1 MVRSLHTEVRLLHS
15 NVSSL
20 HQKSYFAPYISY
32 FVSPT
37 FDLKGWHHRINRRAA
52 GKSQLP
58 LYVLIKL
65 LHQEAQL
72 TAIQIRLVSEK
83 KLRRIQRRKYRDL
96 QAKIFDLW
104 EQYDNNE
111 RSTRQLLKA
120 CSFLNGPV

>member
-1 MVRSLHTEVRLLHS
+1 MVRSLQVRSLHTEVRLLHS

-20 HQKSYFAPYISY
+20 HQISY

-111 RSTRQLLKA
+111 RSARQLLKA